1 MMTPTVHLNGTSK
14 EELYRNLDDAVTAIF
29 HALTAIHN
37 TGPNGRD
44 YYPQGPD
51 ALSKAQAEHD
61 FRINRMHEVRRK
73 LYEMM
78 ETITDAE
85 EAPKC

>member
-1 MMTPTVHLNGTSK
+1 MMTPTIHLNGTSK
-14 EELYRNLDDAVTAIF
+14 DELYRNLDDAVTAIF
-29 HALTAIHN
+29 HALTAIHK

-51 ALSKAQAEHD
+51 ALTQAQAEHES
-61 FRINRMHEVRRK
+61 RIDRIREVRRE

-78 ETITDAE
+78 ETIMDTGI
-85 EAPKC
+85 